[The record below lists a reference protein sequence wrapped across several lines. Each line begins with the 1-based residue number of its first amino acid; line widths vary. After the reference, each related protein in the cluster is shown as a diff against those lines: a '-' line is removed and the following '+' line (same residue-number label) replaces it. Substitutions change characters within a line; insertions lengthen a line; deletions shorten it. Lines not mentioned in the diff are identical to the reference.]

1 MFKRYFM
8 FFIVLLIPILFAFG
22 VTYKVGTEASFPP
35 FEYVE
40 NGQYVGFDIDLIK
53 EIGKLKGFDV
63 EVIDISFDSL
73 IPSLTTGNIDIIA
86 AGMTITEDRQKVVDF
101 TIPYYS
107 GDQSILVRKDSDF
120 DITVLFGNHK
130 IGVQTGTTGDL
141 WVTEHLSDKNILP
154 KKNIT
159 RYDTFNFAV
168 RDLVNKNIDAI
179 VLDNPV
185 AERFT
190 KTDPVKIV
198 GIIKTEESYGMAVKK
213 GNKELL
219 NLLNSGIQELQK
231 NGKLDELIE
240 KYFK

>member
-63 EVIDISFDSL
+63 EIIDISFDSL

-141 WVTEHLSDKNILP
+141 WVTEHLSDKNIIP

>member
-1 MFKRYFM
+1 MFKRAFL
-8 FFIVLLIPILFAFG
+8 FFIAVLTPLLFVFG

-40 NGQYVGFDIDLIK
+40 NGQFVGFDIDLIR
-53 EIGKLKGFDV
+53 EIGKLKGFNV

-86 AGMTITEDRQKVVDF
+86 AGMTITEERQKVVDF

-107 GDQSILVRKDSDF
+107 GDQSILVRKDSEF

-154 KKNIT
+154 KKNII

-190 KTDPVKIV
+190 KTDPVKII

-231 NGKLDELIE
+231 SGKLDELID

>member
-63 EVIDISFDSL
+63 EV
-73 IPSLTTGNIDIIA
+73 IIA

-141 WVTEHLSDKNILP
+141 WVTEHLSDKNIIP

>member
-1 MFKRYFM
+1 MFKRAFL
-8 FFIVLLIPILFAFG
+8 FFIAVLTPLLFVFG

-40 NGQYVGFDIDLIK
+40 NGQFVGFDIDLIR
-53 EIGKLKGFDV
+53 EIGKLKGFNV

-141 WVTEHLSDKNILP
+141 WVTEHLSDKNIIP

-185 AERFT
+185 SERFT

>member
-141 WVTEHLSDKNILP
+141 WVTEHLSDKNIIP

-168 RDLVNKNIDAI
+168 RDLVNKI
-179 VLDNPV
+179 L
-185 AERFT
+185 
-190 KTDPVKIV
+190 
-198 GIIKTEESYGMAVKK
+198 M
-213 GNKELL
+213 L
-219 NLLNSGIQELQK
+219 
-231 NGKLDELIE
+231 
-240 KYFK
+240 

>member
-141 WVTEHLSDKNILP
+141 WVTEHLSDKNIIP

-219 NLLNSGIQELQK
+219 NLLNVVFKSYK

>member
-1 MFKRYFM
+1 MFKRAFL
-8 FFIVLLIPILFAFG
+8 FFIAVLTPLLFVFG

-40 NGQYVGFDIDLIK
+40 NGQFVGFDIDLIR
-53 EIGKLKGFDV
+53 EIGKLKGFNV

-107 GDQSILVRKDSDF
+107 GDQSILVRKDSEF

-154 KKNIT
+154 KKNII

-190 KTDPVKIV
+190 KTDPVKII

>member
-1 MFKRYFM
+1 MFKRAFL
-8 FFIVLLIPILFAFG
+8 FFIAVLTPLLFVFG

-40 NGQYVGFDIDLIK
+40 NGQFVGFDIDLIR
-53 EIGKLKGFDV
+53 EIGKLKGFNV

-107 GDQSILVRKDSDF
+107 GDQSILVRKDSEF

-154 KKNIT
+154 KKNII

-190 KTDPVKIV
+190 KTDPVKII

-231 NGKLDELIE
+231 SGKLDELID

>member
-1 MFKRYFM
+1 MFKRAFL
-8 FFIVLLIPILFAFG
+8 FFIAVLTPLLFVFG

-40 NGQYVGFDIDLIK
+40 NGQFVGFDIDLIR
-53 EIGKLKGFDV
+53 EIGKLKGFNV

-141 WVTEHLSDKNILP
+141 WVTEHLSDKNIIP

>member
-1 MFKRYFM
+1 
-8 FFIVLLIPILFAFG
+8 
-22 VTYKVGTEASFPP
+22 
-35 FEYVE
+35 
-40 NGQYVGFDIDLIK
+40 
-53 EIGKLKGFDV
+53 
-63 EVIDISFDSL
+63 
-73 IPSLTTGNIDIIA
+73 
-86 AGMTITEDRQKVVDF
+86 MTITEDRQKVVDF

-107 GDQSILVRKDSDF
+107 GDQSILVSNDSDF
-120 DITVLFGNHK
+120 DITDLFGNHK

-141 WVTEHLSDKNILP
+141 WVTEHLSDKNIIP

-219 NLLNSGIQELQK
+219 NLLNSGIQEFLK
-231 NGKLDELIE
+231 NGKL
-240 KYFK
+240 Y

>member
-40 NGQYVGFDIDLIK
+40 NGQYVGFDIDLIR
-53 EIGKLKGFDV
+53 EIGKLKGFNV

-141 WVTEHLSDKNILP
+141 WVTEHLSDKNIIP

>member
-1 MFKRYFM
+1 MFKRAFL
-8 FFIVLLIPILFAFG
+8 FFIAVLTPLLFVFG

-40 NGQYVGFDIDLIK
+40 NGQFVGFDIDLIR

-86 AGMTITEDRQKVVDF
+86 AGMTITEERQKVVDF

-107 GDQSILVRKDSDF
+107 GDQSILVRKDSEF

-154 KKNIT
+154 KKNII

-190 KTDPVKIV
+190 KTDPVKII

-231 NGKLDELIE
+231 SGKLDELID

>member
-1 MFKRYFM
+1 M
-8 FFIVLLIPILFAFG
+8 
-22 VTYKVGTEASFPP
+22 
-35 FEYVE
+35 E

-141 WVTEHLSDKNILP
+141 WVTEHLSDKNIIP

-231 NGKLDELIE
+231 KR
-240 KYFK
+240 KARRTY

>member
-1 MFKRYFM
+1 MFKIYFM

-141 WVTEHLSDKNILP
+141 WVTEHLSDKNIIP

>member
-1 MFKRYFM
+1 M

-141 WVTEHLSDKNILP
+141 WVTEHLSDKNIIP

-168 RDLVNKNIDAI
+168 RDLVNKIIDAI

>member
-1 MFKRYFM
+1 MFKRAFL
-8 FFIVLLIPILFAFG
+8 FFIAVLTPLLFVFG

-40 NGQYVGFDIDLIK
+40 NGQFVGFDIDLIR
-53 EIGKLKGFDV
+53 EIGKLKGFNV

-73 IPSLTTGNIDIIA
+73 IPSLTIA

-107 GDQSILVRKDSDF
+107 GDQSILVRKDSEF

-154 KKNIT
+154 KKNII

-190 KTDPVKIV
+190 KTDPVKII

-231 NGKLDELIE
+231 SGKLDELID

>member
-1 MFKRYFM
+1 MFKKF
-8 FFIVLLIPILFAFG
+8 FLLSFIVLMPILFVFS

-40 NGQYVGFDIDLIK
+40 DGQFVGFDIDLIR

-86 AGMTITEDRQKVVDF
+86 AGMTITEERQKVVDF

-107 GDQSILVRKDSDF
+107 GDQSIIVRRDSDF

-141 WVTEHLSDKNILP
+141 WVTEHLADKNIVP
-154 KKNIT
+154 KKNII

-168 RDLVNKNIDAI
+168 RDLVNKNLDAI
-179 VLDNPV
+179 VLDDPV

-219 NLLNSGIQELQK
+219 NLLNEGILELQK
-231 NGKLDELIE
+231 SGKFDELIE